1 MLSHS
6 DTKSTETL
14 RDYPKKKTTNY
25 KEQNSEK
32 VKLYQEKI
40 KGIPPENIAYI
51 DETGIDTYLFREHG
65 YAPKGQKIYDK
76 ISGKKYKRVGIVAA
90 KIGDKIVAPMEYD
103 GTMDSLLF
111 ETWFEH
117 HFLPVIKTGTA
128 IVMDNASFHR
138 KKQLI
143 YAAQKAGC
151 FLIFLPP
158 YSPQFNPIEKFW
170 SWLKRYLRKIL
181 PFHQSFDNA
190 LYTAFQVV

>member
-1 MLSHS
+1 M
-6 DTKSTETL
+6 TL
-14 RDYPKKKTTNY
+14 
-25 KEQNSEK
+25 
-32 VKLYQEKI
+32 
-40 KGIPPENIAYI
+40 ENIAYV

-65 YAPKGQKIYDK
+65 YAPKGQKIRAK

-90 KIGDKIVAPMEYD
+90 KIGEKIVAPLEYD
-103 GTMDSLLF
+103 GTMDSVLF
-111 ETWFEH
+111 ESWFEKC
-117 HFLPVIKTGTA
+117 FLPVIKKGTV

-143 YAAQKAGC
+143 CAAQKAGC
-151 FLIFLPP
+151 SLIFLPP

-181 PFHQSFDNA
+181 PFHKSFDNA